1 MADHLEV
8 VTGAT
13 RGVGAAILPATPLLV
28 DARGHGHPGAA
39 RAGRPAHFQR
49 AWSLHLADSR
59 DRVGQAAALGP
70 EGGRRAPLAR
80 RRSGPTLRPAHL
92 RRAP

>member
-1 MADHLEV
+1 MADHVAV
-8 VTGAT
+8 VTGGT
-13 RGVGAAILPATPLLV
+13 RGVGATILPGTPV
-28 DARGHGHPGAA
+28 DARGHGQPGAA

-59 DRVGQAAALGP
+59 GQVGQAAALGP

-80 RRSGPTLRPAHL
+80 RRSGPTPRPAHL

>member
-1 MADHLEV
+1 MADHVAV
-8 VTGAT
+8 VTGGT
-13 RGVGAAILPATPLLV
+13 RGGAAILPGTPL
-28 DARGHGHPGAA
+28 DARGHGQPGAA

-59 DRVGQAAALGP
+59 GRVGQAAALGP
-70 EGGRRAPLAR
+70 EGGRRALLAS
-80 RRSGPTLRPAHL
+80 RRSGPTRPAHL